1 MPWTLAHLSDPHIGP
16 LPPTRARDLLN
27 KRALGFLSWRLRR
40 AAVHLEDVLSAL
52 VRDVRAQAPDHTVV
66 TGDITNIALPEEF
79 VRAAKWMETL
89 GGHVD
94 VSVVPGNHDAYV
106 DVPWERSLGL
116 WARYMSHDDALEGSR
131 PRPPRSLV
139 DFPFVRVRGGAA
151 IIGVS
156 TAQPMAPF
164 LATGAVGAGQIA
176 RLEHALVELGRRG
189 LWRVVLIHHP
199 LGIRATHARKRLVD
213 AAEVRSAIARGGAE
227 LVLHGHTHRA
237 SVAAIDSK
245 DGPVPVIGAPSASA
259 SHGAGAHHYA
269 RYNLYRIESWGSRPR
284 VCVEVRGL
292 DRTRLEFVTER
303 RFDLVPPYVDA
314 PRAAHEA
321 LA

>member
-16 LPPTRARDLLN
+16 LPRTRTRDLLN
-27 KRALGFLSWRLRR
+27 KRVLGFLSWRLRR
-40 AAVHLEDVLSAL
+40 AAVHLEDVLAAL

-79 VRAAKWMETL
+79 VRAAAWMDTL
-89 GGHVD
+89 GAHTD

-106 DVPWERSLGL
+106 EVPWSESLGL
-116 WARYMSHDDALEGSR
+116 WERYMSHHDAVAGTP
-131 PRPPRSLV
+131 PRPPRSSV

-151 IIGVS
+151 IVGVS

-164 LATGAVGAGQIA
+164 LATGVVGAAQVA
-176 RLEHALVELGRRG
+176 RLENALVELGRRG
-189 LWRVVLIHHP
+189 LWRVVLVHHP
-199 LGIRATHARKRLVD
+199 LGIGATHARKRLVD
-213 AAEVRSAIARGGAE
+213 AEEVRAAIARAGAE

-237 SVAAIDSK
+237 SVAAIDSV

-259 SHGAGAHHYA
+259 SHGAGPNHYA
-269 RYNLYRIESWGSRPR
+269 RYNLYRIDEWGGRPR

-292 DRTRLEFVTER
+292 HRGKHEFVTER
-303 RFDLVPPYVDA
+303 KFELVPPYADA
-314 PRAAHEA
+314 PREA
-321 LA
+321 VA